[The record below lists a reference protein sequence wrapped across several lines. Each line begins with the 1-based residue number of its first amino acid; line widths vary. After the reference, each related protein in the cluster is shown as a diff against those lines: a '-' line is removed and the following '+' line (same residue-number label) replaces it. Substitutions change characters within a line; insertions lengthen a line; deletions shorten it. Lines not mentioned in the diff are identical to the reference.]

1 VLEEISIVND
11 IPKVLEELGKN
22 NLNLNVDNV
31 QETVKNHGI
40 LTNRGPFNSP
50 AHVNGEKKFMF
61 E

>member
-1 VLEEISIVND
+1 VLGEISVVND
-11 IPKVLEELGKN
+11 IPKVLEELKKS
-22 NLNLNVDNV
+22 NLNLDVDNV
-31 QETVKNHGI
+31 QETVRNHGI